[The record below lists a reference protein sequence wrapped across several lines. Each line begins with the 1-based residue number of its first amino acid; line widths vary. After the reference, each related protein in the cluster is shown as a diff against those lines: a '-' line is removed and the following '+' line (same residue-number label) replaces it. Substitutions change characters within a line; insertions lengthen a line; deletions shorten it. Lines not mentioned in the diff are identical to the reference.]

1 MRILHCS
8 DFHVLADYAGTP
20 LGQLGW
26 RRLPA
31 LVELRVKKRGEYFA
45 YAKPNVSRL
54 MEEARRLGAAHVVVS
69 GDLTGYAM
77 EDEFAEAARL
87 LGEWL
92 CPSRLTVVPGNHDC
106 YTRESGALFAK
117 HFGGLLQGDMP
128 EYTREGP
135 FPLVR
140 LLGEEAAIVA
150 LKSARLPAF
159 PGASF
164 GYLGKAQWE
173 GLEAVLEDRRLR
185 GRWVGVLVHHAP
197 LDSRGRPDK
206 PYHAFFGANRLL
218 RRLAGP
224 QYTLL
229 HGHIHRRYMHAATA
243 RRPALFCAGSSTFRG
258 REGYWLLEV
267 KGGRLASFEEC
278 SLLPLPQATT
288 CLLG

>member
-20 LGQLGW
+20 LRQLGW

-31 LVELRVKKRGEYFA
+31 LAELHLKKRGEHFA

-54 MEEARRLGAAHVVVS
+54 VEEALRLKVAHIVMS
-69 GDLTGYAM
+69 GDLTGYAL

-87 LGEWL
+87 LGGVFS
-92 CPSRLTVVPGNHDC
+92 PSQLTLVPGNHDC
-106 YTRESGALFAK
+106 YAPDSEALFVK
-117 HFGGLLQGDMP
+117 HFGSLLQSDMP
-128 EYTREGP
+128 EHQREGP

-150 LKSARLPAF
+150 LKSARLPF
-159 PGASF
+159 MPGASF
-164 GYLGKAQWE
+164 GYLGKAQRE
-173 GLEAVLEDRRLR
+173 GLEAVLEDARLQS
-185 GRWVGVLVHHAP
+185 RWVGVLVHHAP
-197 LDSRGRPDK
+197 LDSKGRPDK
-206 PYHAFFGANRLL
+206 PHHAFYGAKALL

-243 RRPALFCAGSSTFRG
+243 HRPALFCAGSSTWRG

-267 KGGRLASFEEC
+267 EGGRLVSFKEC
-278 SLLPLPQATT
+278 TLSPWE
-288 CLLG
+288 G